1 MPPLRTRSA
10 GSRGGAWTPAWQVP
24 PRERGSRCISA
35 AFITDLGLHQGTCR
49 TALKTAESEET
60 SLGRGDPPYND
71 LFWSVENVLGFKVQS
86 GFLSI
91 HYCCLDSTN
100 KRWER

>member
-1 MPPLRTRSA
+1 MPPPRTRSA

-49 TALKTAESEET
+49 TALKTAESEEP
-60 SLGRGDPPYND
+60 SLDD
-71 LFWSVENVLGFKVQS
+71 LFWRVENVLGFKVQS

-91 HYCCLDSTN
+91 HYSCLHSTN
-100 KRWER
+100 KSWER